1 MPSRKFKLEAGGPE
15 RIELRWS
22 GLFNNTEVLFD
33 GGVVGAIPDKAAL
46 KAGQRLA
53 LPDGS
58 ELWVQLEEKFG
69 GGGLAV
75 LRNGAPVPGSDTD
88 PATLVKNAAGI
99 VYFIAGLN
107 LVLGVVAMAGVEL
120 LQRIGV
126 GVYNVAFGALYLLLG
141 FFTGRRSRLALGL
154 AMGIFLVDGVL
165 GIAASA
171 ASGHT
176 PGAGGIGMRVVLLFA
191 MARSFQAMGEAA
203 TSTAPAA
210 PYR

>member
-1 MPSRKFKLEAGGPE
+1 MPSRKFKLEAAGPE
-15 RIELRWS
+15 RLELRWS
-22 GLFNNTEVLFD
+22 GIFNNTEVLFD
-33 GGVVGAIPDKAAL
+33 GQAVGAIPDKAAI

-75 LRNGAPVPGSDTD
+75 LRNGVPVPGSDTD
-88 PATLVKNAAGI
+88 PATLVKGAANI

-107 LVLGVVAMAGVEL
+107 LVLGAVAMAGVEF
-120 LQRIGV
+120 LQNLGIGL
-126 GVYNVAFGALYLLLG
+126 YNIAFGALYLVLG
-141 FFTGRRSRLALGL
+141 YFTGKRSRVALGV

-165 GIAASA
+165 GIAATVA
-171 ASGHT
+171 AGHT
-176 PGAGGIGMRVVLLFA
+176 PGGGGIGMRVVLLIT
-191 MARSFQAMGEAA
+191 MVRSFQAMGAL
-203 TSTAPAA
+203 STAPTTPQ

>member
-22 GLFNNTEVLFD
+22 GLFSNTEVLFD
-33 GGVVGAIPDKAAL
+33 GGVVGAIPDKAAI
-46 KAGQRLA
+46 KAGQRFA

-88 PATLVKNAAGI
+88 PTTLVKNAAGI

-107 LVLGVVAMAGVEL
+107 LVLGAVAMAGVEF
-120 LQRIGV
+120 LQNLGV
-126 GVYNVAFGALYLLLG
+126 GVYNIAFGALYLVLGYFTGKRSRVALG
-141 FFTGRRSRLALGL
+141 F

-165 GIAASA
+165 GLAASVGN
-171 ASGHT
+171 GHT
-176 PGAGGIGMRVVLLFA
+176 PGAGGIGMRVILLIT
-191 MARSFQAMGEAA
+191 MARSFQAMGAMTAEP
-203 TSTAPAA
+203 APAQ